1 MAIRTVDASNVGEY
15 VAERRAKGSEILNP
29 EQLIA
34 KADAIE
40 AAKAG
45 DRKDSKEATPGNPV
59 IKDGVAE
66 TTADVAPDPGSK
78 EPTAKTLAKAEQDAK
93 AKAGTDPAVQKRI
106 DELTRLR
113 KEAEEFAED
122 EYNGRLRAEGRV
134 QELERQVVAMQPP
147 PKVEELKEPDP
158 KAFTDI
164 GDFIKAE
171 REYQGKLTERAIAKA
186 RDEERARA
194 VVERQNE
201 LLKTRIEQAKKDIP
215 DFVAV
220 IEAAD
225 RVKVAVPQHVQE
237 LIIESEV
244 GPQLAYYLAKNPDEQ
259 KRIFAMTPAKALAA
273 LGRIEATYDKSEGKA
288 EEKPEAKPPPIETT
302 RAPAPIAAIKS
313 DGAAT
318 ISADPANAKDF
329 DEYKRLR
336 YAEMRRKRH

>member
-29 EQLIA
+29 EQLVA

-40 AAKAG
+40 AAKAS
-45 DRKDSKEATPGNPV
+45 DRGPKDKEATPGNPV
-59 IKDGVAE
+59 IKAGIAE
-66 TTADVAPDPGSK
+66 TTSDAPLDPGK
-78 EPTAKTLAKAEQDAK
+78 QEPTAAKPVDK

-122 EYNGRLRAEGRV
+122 EYNGRLRAEGRI
-134 QELERQVVAMQPP
+134 QELERELAATVPVQP
-147 PKVEELKEPDP
+147 KAEELKEPDP
-158 KAFTDI
+158 KSFTDM
-164 GDFIKAE
+164 GEFIKAE
-171 REYQGKLTERAIAKA
+171 RAYQAQEREKAIAKA
-186 RDEERARA
+186 REEERTRA

-201 LLKTRIEQAKKDIP
+201 LLRMRIEKAKLDLP
-215 DFVAV
+215 DFVEV

-237 LIIESEV
+237 LIVDSDV
-244 GPQLAYYLAKNPDEQ
+244 GPQIAYHLAKHPDEQ
-259 KRIFAMTPAKALAA
+259 KRIFAMTPARGLAA
-273 LGRIEATYDKSEGKA
+273 LGRIEALY
-288 EEKPEAKPPPIETT
+288 EEKSQPQAEDKPQPKPIETT
-302 RAPAPIAAIKS
+302 RAPAPIASLKS

-318 ISADPANAKDF
+318 ISADPASAKSF

-336 YAEMRRKRH
+336 YEQLRRKRH